1 MSIWILFTILAA
13 FMQSWRNALQS
24 KLGEQV
30 DVAGVTLARFIVAT
44 PIAALYLYILYQ
56 FYPNKPPSL
65 TTKFWLFVCSAAA
78 MQIIATGLMV
88 MLFKQ
93 KNFAV
98 GVGLAK
104 SEALAAAILGLL
116 FFGTVLTLTGWIGVL
131 IGAIGILL
139 LSNKTGWRQ
148 LEMSTLLMGVGSGVA
163 FALTSLWIREASQ
176 YTGLSFPVNAAW
188 VLVAVLAIQ
197 TVVMT
202 AYLGAFSRQSLKQLW
217 QQKSLTTWVS
227 ICSCLGSIGWFS
239 AMSLQTVPL
248 VKTLGQIEIF
258 FTMMIAAWWLKQPV
272 SKKDSLGLILVA
284 AAAVLVMWQ

>member
-44 PIAALYLYILYQ
+44 PIAALYLYTLYQ
-56 FYPNKPPSL
+56 FYPNESPSL
-65 TTKFWLFVCSAAA
+65 TTKFWLFVCSLPLCKLWRR
-78 MQIIATGLMV
+78 GLWSCY
-88 MLFKQ
+88 LSRRILQ
-93 KNFAV
+93 

-104 SEALAAAILGLL
+104 SEALAAAVLGLL
-116 FFGTVLTLTGWIGVL
+116 FFGTVLTMTGWIGVL

-139 LSNKTGWRQ
+139 LSSKTGWRQ
-148 LEMSTLLMGVGSGVA
+148 LQMSTLLMGVGSGVA

-258 FTMMIAAWWLKQPV
+258 LP
-272 SKKDSLGLILVA
+272 
-284 AAAVLVMWQ
+284 